1 MPFHVKP
8 HQNICTGC
16 RVKTKSKWCKHLIS
30 AGLREGLIY
39 TGKVFKQSIERLV
52 KGQNKGKRKSGRK
65 CPRTYDYRPAPNS
78 VEAFSL
84 DYIEEEDSL
93 EENSKKKRKLEIA
106 SKSVTEKIDTATKSV
121 AKPLPSTKICD
132 KCKVISCKPGN
143 CNKCRFCLDK
153 VYNGGKNVLKRGC
166 KTKVCVTPSTVS
178 SSPTPPRAAQHE
190 SPPTAKRT
198 TSLLRPR
205 HQHRRVLTRQMSR
218 REGSSSRSRSMGRRG
233 REGVDI
239 RPS

>member
-1 MPFHVKP
+1 M
-8 HQNICTGC
+8 
-16 RVKTKSKWCKHLIS
+16 
-30 AGLREGLIY
+30 
-39 TGKVFKQSIERLV
+39 
-52 KGQNKGKRKSGRK
+52 
-65 CPRTYDYRPAPNS
+65 
-78 VEAFSL
+78 EAFSL
-84 DYIEEEDSL
+84 DCIEEENSL

-106 SKSVTEKIDTATKSV
+106 SKSVTEKIDTATKRV

-198 TSLLRPR
+198 TSLR
-205 HQHRRVLTRQMSR
+205 SR
-218 REGSSSRSRSMGRRG
+218 RAPGF
-233 REGVDI
+233 I
-239 RPS
+239 K